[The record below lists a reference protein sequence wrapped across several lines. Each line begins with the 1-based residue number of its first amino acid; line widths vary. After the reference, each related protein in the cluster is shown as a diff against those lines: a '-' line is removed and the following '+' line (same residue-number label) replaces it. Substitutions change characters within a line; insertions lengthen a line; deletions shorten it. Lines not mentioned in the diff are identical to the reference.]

1 MKHSLLLTVFLL
13 GLTPAAA
20 AVDRAQASCAVSAIS
35 LYSEAMAAAVTDSAQ
50 LIAEQQPG
58 LAEIAELHGKLQDA
72 AAQRQQ
78 QQFKWAARHDPRRL
92 NLTQGVASAAL
103 LPWSA
108 ADEQRLQ
115 SGEPDYQDLSRE
127 HARLR
132 KQVDAHP
139 DKGRFHAYLG
149 GGFLKS
155 PDYLASVSG
164 LGKAV
169 LSAEAELQ
177 RCAQIAA
184 RPKRSLTE

>member
-1 MKHSLLLTVFLL
+1 MNQRLLLTVFLL

-50 LIAEQQPG
+50 LIADQQPG
-58 LAEIAELHGKLQDA
+58 LAGIAELHGKLQAA

-78 QQFKWAARHDPRRL
+78 HQFKWAARHDPQRL

-115 SGEPDYQDLSRE
+115 AGEPDYQDLSRE

-139 DKGRFHAYLG
+139 KNAAFYAYLG
-149 GGFLKS
+149 DGILKS
-155 PDYLASVSG
+155 PDYLSSIAG

-169 LSAEAELQ
+169 TRADQELQ
-177 RCAQIAA
+177 RCAEIAA